1 MESKKLIITLVTFSC
16 FSSLAAESPHR
27 LELRGA
33 LGTIDAARQQGA
45 STEELNDLST
55 GHIGIAYNYK
65 VNKNF
70 SVGIEKQSGDSEV
83 FIEISDLFT
92 DSKLDYDLTNIV
104 GLAEFALSERNEVYG
119 KLIAY
124 RYDYDVI
131 DDGEVVGSGDGS
143 SIGFGIGW
151 RYTFDLGVGVSM
163 GYEAISLGDDVD
175 IRGISWALSYQF

>member
-1 MESKKLIITLVTFSC
+1 MESNKLIIALAALSC
-16 FSSLAAESPHR
+16 FSSVAAESPHR
-27 LELRGA
+27 IEARGA
-33 LGTIDAARQQGA
+33 LGSIDASSKQGS

-65 VNKNF
+65 LHDNF
-70 SVGIEKQSGDSEV
+70 SVGIERLSGDSEV
-83 FIEISDLFT
+83 FVEISDLFT
-92 DSKLDYDLTNIV
+92 DSKLDYDLINFV
-104 GLAEFALSERNEVYG
+104 GLAEFAVSERNELYG

-163 GYEAISLGDDVD
+163 GYESISLGDDVD